1 MSADKYPLPS
11 YAVSAWV
18 VGDDLLIAFPSS
30 RTEKGHTIKLPASAG
45 GLHAAITILK
55 ARSAEQSHL
64 LGERGTPT
72 AYEMETALSS
82 DKRYGEW
89 LKAMNA
95 SNAEKVRERDEA
107 TEFLKELGL

>member
-1 MSADKYPLPS
+1 MEKYPLPA
-11 YAVSAWV
+11 YAVSVWIA
-18 VGDDLLIAFPSS
+18 GDDLFIAFPSS

-45 GLHAAITILK
+45 GLHAAVTIMK
-55 ARSAEQSHL
+55 ARSAERSHL

-82 DKRYGEW
+82 DKRYTEW
-89 LKAMNA
+89 LKAMSA
-95 SNAEKVRERDEA
+95 GSAEKARERDEA